1 MNTCHHQRFTRVH
14 RQPMSL
20 DFSPEEDAQFVD
32 WVRSTA
38 QRRMDATSLR
48 AVARQVGMSP
58 SGLSKFL
65 AGAHPY
71 SKTLARL
78 RAWYLWQ
85 GEQPAT
91 LSPQEALAA
100 LQLLTSPLP
109 MNRRPDAA
117 AGVVDALRIC
127 FGGNAPGWWAEFER
141 LAHDTMVQPV
151 QPSRRKSRR
160 LEDEPIRDWADTGPL

>member
-1 MNTCHHQRFTRVH
+1 
-14 RQPMSL
+14 MSL
-20 DFSPEEDAQFVD
+20 DSSPEEDAHFVD

-65 AGAHPY
+65 AGARPY

-85 GEQPAT
+85 SEQPAT
-91 LSPQEALAA
+91 LSPQETLAA

-109 MNRRPDAA
+109 VDRRPDAA
-117 AGVVDALRIC
+117 AGIMDALRGC
-127 FGGNAPGWWAEFER
+127 FGGKAPAWWAEFER
-141 LAHDTMVQPV
+141 LAQETMVQTAHTSRRG
-151 QPSRRKSRR
+151 SRRKV
-160 LEDEPIRDWADTGPL
+160 EDEPVHDWAGAGLM